1 MEGDKMK
8 WKDIPKPIKV
18 RLVTSFFNRSVSF
31 AIMPFMALLFVKAF
45 NEWIAGVFLISLVC
59 LGYVIG
65 LIGGYL
71 ADKFSRKRLLVLT
84 ASLTASMFLVMTLSL
99 QFDQMIVFMIAYTI
113 FTVTNNLGRPA
124 MSAIII
130 DATTPENRK
139 AVYALDYWL
148 INLSIT
154 IGTALGGWLYVSNQL
169 LLFWILTFTSS
180 MLPIAYAI
188 FLEDTKRTWTSQKLK
203 LVFVDVFQ
211 SYQIAWR
218 DRPFVKVVFG
228 SMCILA
234 AEFSMGSYVAVRL
247 ADSLEP
253 LSFEDWTIN
262 GVRMMSLIQ
271 IENTLIVVALTFFI
285 QRLASRFS
293 NKHTL
298 LGGLALYTIGY
309 AVITSAN
316 SMMLLLGFMLIA
328 TFGELLYSPVLNTEK
343 ANMMP
348 EDRRGAYSAFAGTS
362 FAGADFLSRS
372 TILIGSL
379 LTPFMMSVYIGL
391 LVSFGCFLVYSGI
404 YVKEKL
410 VLRRAAS

>member
-1 MEGDKMK
+1 MEGDNMK

-31 AIMPFMALLFVKAF
+31 AIMPFMALLFVRAF
-45 NEWIAGVFLISLVC
+45 NEWVAGVFLITLVC
-59 LGYVIG
+59 LGYGIG

-71 ADKFSRKRLLVLT
+71 ADRFSRKRLLVLT
-84 ASLTASMFLVMTLSL
+84 SSLTASMFLVMTVSL
-99 QFDQMIVFMIAYTI
+99 MMDQMIVFMIAYTI

-148 INLSIT
+148 INLSIA

-169 LLFWILTFTSS
+169 LLFWILTATSS
-180 MLPIAYAI
+180 TLPVAYAI
-188 FLEDTKRTWTSQKLK
+188 FLEDKKRTWTSQRLK
-203 LVFVDVFQ
+203 LVFVDIFN

-228 SMCILA
+228 TMCILA

-247 ADSLEP
+247 AEEFEP
-253 LSFEDWTIN
+253 MSINAWTIN
-262 GVRMMSLIQ
+262 GVRMLSLIQ
-271 IENTLIVVALTFFI
+271 IENTLIVVALTFLI
-285 QRLASRFS
+285 QRLASRFT
-293 NKHTL
+293 NKQAL
-298 LGGLALYTIGY
+298 LGGLLLYMTGY
-309 AVITSAN
+309 TVITSSN
-316 SMMLLLGFMLIA
+316 SMTLLLGFMILA

-348 EDRRGAYSAFAGTS
+348 EDKRGAYSAFAGTS
-362 FAGADFLSRS
+362 FAGADFMSRS

-391 LVSFGCFLVYSGI
+391 VVSLGCFLVYTGI
-404 YVKEKL
+404 YMKEALTLKQE
-410 VLRRAAS
+410 AS